1 MSTQYGARSM
11 EQRQKLDSVE
21 QWGEYKEAIPT
32 YDETSLRA
40 NFLLEQMNTTKDAS
54 DYLWYNFR

>member
-1 MSTQYGARSM
+1 M

-21 QWGEYKEAIPT
+21 QWGEYKEAIPS

-40 NFLLEQMNTTKDAS
+40 NFLLEQMHTTKDAS